1 MFMYFT
7 LVPYVKLNVSHRAGS
22 PTHALVN
29 DKSEDQAAPPARHLS
44 TVFE

>member
-1 MFMYFT
+1 MLMYFT

-29 DKSEDQAAPPARHLS
+29 DKFEDQAAPLARHLS
-44 TVFE
+44 TVCE